1 MLTTRKANGLLGGLE
16 TNKPTTKPGNQTTMS
31 EEKKQD
37 APVQKSYVIID
48 DKLTMEDL
56 LSGQTKTDFK
66 VDSIVTGTIVE
77 KRQDGALVDIGLKAE
92 GFIPYTEFKN
102 WEEVNLNDQIDVYLE
117 ELENEQ
123 NQPGISL
130 QKAAFIQTWKKIT
143 SDFGEGSVIRGKMKK
158 KVKGGILIDLDGV
171 EAFLPGSQ
179 IDIGPVKNLDDLIDQ
194 EYDFKILK
202 INQERHNIVVSRREL
217 LEESRKDMRAQ
228 FLKEMKVGEL
238 RTGKVKN
245 ITDFGAFI
253 DLGGVDGLLHITD
266 MSWGRITNPK
276 EMLEVGQEIEVMV
289 LDIDFAKERVSLGLK
304 QKSAN
309 PWDEVETKYP
319 VGSTVKGHVV
329 NIMPYGAFV
338 EIEQGVEGLIHVSE
352 MSWTK
357 RITKA
362 SDVVSAG
369 EEVEAVILEVNKAD
383 KKISLGLRQKT
394 RNPWEV
400 LAEKY
405 PPGSHIKGK
414 VRNMTTYG
422 AFVEI
427 ENDIDGMIHVS
438 DMSWTRKI
446 NHPNEVLKVGEEV
459 EAVILDIDPT
469 QQRISLGL
477 KQTEVDPWAN
487 IEQIY
492 KIGDVVKGKVT
503 KVTAFGAFIELSHK
517 IDGLVHISQISRDHV
532 EKVKDKLNLGD
543 EIEAVVI
550 KIDKDERR
558 IGLSIKA
565 LEEGFNEESIKAAGE
580 EVSAALKPGEA
591 LGDMGTIFGN
601 SLDNLDLKQD

>member
-1 MLTTRKANGLLGGLE
+1 
-16 TNKPTTKPGNQTTMS
+16 MS

-48 DKLTMEDL
+48 DKLTMDDL

-66 VDSIVTGTIVE
+66 VDSIVSGTIVE

-102 WEEVNLNDQIDVYLE
+102 WEEVNVNDQIDVYLE

-179 IDIGPVKNLDDLIDQ
+179 IDIGPVKNIDELIDQ

-238 RTGKVKN
+238 RKGKVKN

-309 PWDEVETKYP
+309 PWDDVETKYP
-319 VGSTVKGHVV
+319 VGSTVKGRVV

-362 SDVVSAG
+362 SDVVSSG

>member
-1 MLTTRKANGLLGGLE
+1 
-16 TNKPTTKPGNQTTMS
+16 MS

-66 VDSIVTGTIVE
+66 VDSIVSGTIVE

-238 RTGKVKN
+238 RKGKVKN

-319 VGSTVKGHVV
+319 VGTTVKGHVV

-362 SDVVSAG
+362 SDVVSTG

-601 SLDNLDLKQD
+601 SLDNLDLKKD

>member
-1 MLTTRKANGLLGGLE
+1 
-16 TNKPTTKPGNQTTMS
+16 MS

-217 LEESRKDMRAQ
+217 LEEIVVSRRELLEESRKDMRAQ

-238 RTGKVKN
+238 RKGKVKN

-362 SDVVSAG
+362 SDVVSQG

-565 LEEGFNEESIKAAGE
+565 LEEGFNDESIKAAGE

>member
-1 MLTTRKANGLLGGLE
+1 
-16 TNKPTTKPGNQTTMS
+16 MS

-48 DKLTMEDL
+48 DKLTMDDL

-102 WEEVNLNDQIDVYLE
+102 WEEVNVNDQIDVYLE

-179 IDIGPVKNLDDLIDQ
+179 IDIGPVKNIDDLIDQ

-238 RTGKVKN
+238 RKGKVKN

-309 PWDEVETKYP
+309 PWDDVETKYP

-362 SDVVSAG
+362 SDVVSSG

-459 EAVILDIDPT
+459 EAVILDIDPQ

-477 KQTEVDPWAN
+477 KQTEDDPWAN

>member
-1 MLTTRKANGLLGGLE
+1 
-16 TNKPTTKPGNQTTMS
+16 MS

-92 GFIPYTEFKN
+92 GFIPNSEFKN
-102 WEEVNLNDQIDVYLE
+102 WEEINVNDQIDVYLE

-179 IDIGPVKNLDDLIDQ
+179 IDIGPVKNMDDLIDQ

-238 RTGKVKN
+238 RKGKVKN

-289 LDIDFAKERVSLGLK
+289 LEIDFAKERVSLGLK

-309 PWDEVETKYP
+309 PWDDVETKYP
-319 VGSTVKGHVV
+319 VGSTVKGRVV

-362 SDVVSAG
+362 SDVVSVG

-601 SLDNLDLKQD
+601 SLDNLDLKKD

>member
-1 MLTTRKANGLLGGLE
+1 
-16 TNKPTTKPGNQTTMS
+16 MS

-37 APVQKSYVIID
+37 APAVQKSYVIID
-48 DKLTMEDL
+48 DKLTMDDL

-66 VDSIVTGTIVE
+66 VDSIVSGTIVE

-102 WEEVNLNDQIDVYLE
+102 WEEVNVNDQIDVYLE

-179 IDIGPVKNLDDLIDQ
+179 IDIGPVKNIDDLIDQ

-238 RTGKVKN
+238 RKGKVKN

-309 PWDEVETKYP
+309 PWDDVETKYP

-362 SDVVSAG
+362 SDVVSSG

-459 EAVILDIDPT
+459 EAVILDIDPA

-565 LEEGFNEESIKAAGE
+565 LEEGVITEEAIKAAGE
-580 EVSAALKPGEA
+580 EVSATLKPGEA
-591 LGDMGTIFGN
+591 LGDMSTIFGN
-601 SLDNLDLKQD
+601 AFDNLD

>member
-1 MLTTRKANGLLGGLE
+1 MSKEE
-16 TNKPTTKPGNQTTMS
+16 TK
-31 EEKKQD
+31 D
-37 APVQKSYVIID
+37 APVVQKSYVIID
-48 DKLTMEDL
+48 DKITMDDL
-56 LSGQTKTDFK
+56 LSGQTRTDFK
-66 VDSIVTGTIVE
+66 ADTIVTGTIVE

-102 WEEVNLNDQIDVYLE
+102 WEEINVNDQIDVYLE

-123 NQPGISL
+123 SQPGISL
-130 QKAAFIQTWKKIT
+130 QKASFIQTWKKIT

-179 IDIGPVKNLDDLIDQ
+179 IDIGPVKNIDELIDQ

-238 RTGKVKN
+238 RKGKVKN

-309 PWDEVETKYP
+309 PWDDVETKYP

-362 SDVVSAG
+362 SDVVSTG

-459 EAVILDIDPT
+459 EAVILDIDPA

-477 KQTEVDPWAN
+477 KQIEVDPWAN

-601 SLDNLDLKQD
+601 SLDNLDLKKD

>member
-1 MLTTRKANGLLGGLE
+1 
-16 TNKPTTKPGNQTTMS
+16 MS

-37 APVQKSYVIID
+37 APVVQKSYVIIED
-48 DKLTMEDL
+48 NVTMDDL

-66 VDSIVTGTIVE
+66 VDTIVSGTIVE

-92 GFIPYTEFKN
+92 GFIPSSEFKN
-102 WEEVNLNDQIDVYLE
+102 WEEINVNDKIDVYLE

-238 RTGKVKN
+238 RKGKVKN

-309 PWDEVETKYP
+309 PWDDVETKYP

-362 SDVVSAG
+362 SDVVSSG

-591 LGDMGTIFGN
+591 LGDMSAVFGN

>member
-1 MLTTRKANGLLGGLE
+1 
-16 TNKPTTKPGNQTTMS
+16 MS

-37 APVQKSYVIID
+37 APVVQKSYVIID
-48 DKLTMEDL
+48 DKLTMDDL

-66 VDSIVTGTIVE
+66 VDSIVSGTIVE

-102 WEEVNLNDQIDVYLE
+102 WDEVNVNDQIDVYLE

-238 RTGKVKN
+238 RKGKVKN

-309 PWDEVETKYP
+309 PWDDVETKYP

-362 SDVVSAG
+362 SDVVSSG

>member
-1 MLTTRKANGLLGGLE
+1 
-16 TNKPTTKPGNQTTMS
+16 MS

-102 WEEVNLNDQIDVYLE
+102 WDEVNLNDQIDVYLE

-238 RTGKVKN
+238 RKGKVKN

-309 PWDEVETKYP
+309 PWDDVEAKYP

>member
-1 MLTTRKANGLLGGLE
+1 
-16 TNKPTTKPGNQTTMS
+16 MS
-31 EEKKQD
+31 EETKKD
-37 APVQKSYVIID
+37 APVVQKSYVIID
-48 DKLTMEDL
+48 DKLTMDDL

-66 VDSIVTGTIVE
+66 VDTIVSGTIVE

-102 WEEVNLNDQIDVYLE
+102 WDEINVNDQIDVYLE

-130 QKAAFIQTWKKIT
+130 QKASFIQTWKKIT

-179 IDIGPVKNLDDLIDQ
+179 IDIGPVKNSDDLIDQ
-194 EYDFKILK
+194 EFDFKILK

-228 FLKEMKVGEL
+228 FLKEMQVGEL
-238 RTGKVKN
+238 RKGKVKN

-289 LDIDFAKERVSLGLK
+289 LDIDFDKERVSLGLK
-304 QKSAN
+304 QKTSN
-309 PWDEVETKYP
+309 PWDDVDTKYP
-319 VGSTVKGHVV
+319 VGSTVTGRVV

-362 SDVVSAG
+362 SEVVSVG
-369 EEVEAVILEVNKAD
+369 QEVEAVILEVNKAD

-405 PPGSHIKGK
+405 PAGSHIKGK

-459 EAVILDIDPT
+459 EAVILDIDPQ

-477 KQTEVDPWAN
+477 KQTEDDPWAN

-601 SLDNLDLKQD
+601 SLDNLDLKKD

>member
-1 MLTTRKANGLLGGLE
+1 
-16 TNKPTTKPGNQTTMS
+16 MS

-37 APVQKSYVIID
+37 APVVQKSYVIID

-92 GFIPYTEFKN
+92 GFIPNSEFKN
-102 WEEVNLNDQIDVYLE
+102 WDEINVNDQIDVYLE

-238 RTGKVKN
+238 RQGKVKN

-309 PWDEVETKYP
+309 PWDDVETKYP
-319 VGSTVKGHVV
+319 VGSTVKGRVV

-459 EAVILDIDPT
+459 EAVILDIDPA

-477 KQTEVDPWAN
+477 KQTEVDPWSN